1 MGAPTDVVGDEK
13 RARRPMW
20 LATRDGFGDGVFDAG
35 SRGSVGSARGSAVT
49 RINVSIASTQKDL
62 MAEAPSIYGR
72 T

>member
-1 MGAPTDVVGDEK
+1 MVGDD
-13 RARRPMW
+13 RRVRRPIW
-20 LATRDGFGDGVFDAG
+20 LATIDGFGDDVFDAG

-62 MAEAPSIYGR
+62 MAKAPSIYGR